1 MSAPRQTPA
10 EFARA
15 IVSGESDERLQA
27 RALQFY
33 REDFES
39 TVCSLVA
46 NVYPRDDVPAD
57 CLVEVQGVLFSF
69 APAVQRAIDG
79 GVLDTS
85 DQGLVLKDKAG
96 GTVMPPTMRLPDV
109 DA

>member
-1 MSAPRQTPA
+1 M
-10 EFARA
+10 
-15 IVSGESDERLQA
+15 SGESDERLQA
-27 RALQFY
+27 LALQFY

-39 TVCSLVA
+39 AVCRLVA
-46 NVYPRDDVPAD
+46 NVYPREDMPAD

-96 GTVMPPTMRLPDV
+96 G
-109 DA
+109 ACQ